1 MSLRE
6 LYQEIVMDH
15 YSDPRNFGKLEEADY
30 HVHVNNPSC
39 GDEIDLE
46 VTVENGKIEQVK
58 FHGQGCVLSQASA
71 SMMTEMIKGKNL
83 AEIEDIADNF
93 RCFITGKGEVTIDLQ
108 DLEIFEGVKQFPL
121 RVKCACLSWS
131 ALREILKKTQE

>member
-15 YSDPRNFGKLEEADY
+15 YSDPRNFGKLEDADY

-39 GDEIDLE
+39 GDAIDLE
-46 VTVENGKIEQVK
+46 VIVNSGKIEQVK
-58 FHGQGCVLSQASA
+58 FDGHGCVLSQASA
-71 SMMTEMIKGKNL
+71 SMMTEIIQGKDL
-83 AEIEDIADNF
+83 AEVQEIADSF
-93 RCFITGKGEVTIDLQ
+93 RSFITGKGEVKIDLE

-131 ALREILKKTQE
+131 ALREILKKMQE

>member
-15 YSDPRNFGKLEEADY
+15 YSDPRNFGKLDKADY
-30 HVHVNNPSC
+30 TVHVNNPSC

-46 VTVENGKIEQVK
+46 IIVDNGKIEQVK

-71 SMMTEMIKGKNL
+71 SMMTEMIQGKSIT
-83 AEIEDIADNF
+83 EIMNIADNF
-93 RCFITGKGEVTIDLQ
+93 RYFITGKGEVNIDLE

-121 RVKCACLSWS
+121 RVKCACLAWS
-131 ALREILKKTQE
+131 ALREILQKI